1 MIDLKYKYSNNSR
14 DAFVIK
20 IDDTYTIFAD
30 NIEDFK
36 RELFDYIESQIDRF
50 VLSKLDEIEEEK
62 LLELDDIDAWWKG
75 IINGK
80 QYDDRI
86 S

>member
-1 MIDLKYKYSNNSR
+1 MIDLKYKHNNNDSNT
-14 DAFVIK
+14 FVIK

-36 RELFDYIESQIDRF
+36 RELFDYIELQIDRF

-62 LLELDDIDAWWKG
+62 PRYIKDDCDAWLRG
-75 IINGK
+75 L
-80 QYDDRI
+80 
-86 S
+86 

>member
-1 MIDLKYKYSNNSR
+1 MIDLKYKHNNNAKN
-14 DAFVIK
+14 AFVIK

-50 VLSKLDEIEEEK
+50 VLSKLDEIEEEEK
-62 LLELDDIDAWWKG
+62 PQFTTDGFDEWLRGL
-75 IINGK
+75 
-80 QYDDRI
+80 
-86 S
+86 